1 MRDEETR
8 WGRGDSKGTEI
19 TTQLFCVAGGCL
31 GAWGTQIFNEPS
43 VGSRVTQAEAK
54 GRSMQGRAHFKSTE
68 ELITSSF

>member
-1 MRDEETR
+1 M
-8 WGRGDSKGTEI
+8 GGDSKGTEI

-54 GRSMQGRAHFKSTE
+54 GKSTQGRAHFKSTE

>member
-1 MRDEETR
+1 MRRQD
-8 WGRGDSKGTEI
+8 GGDSKGTEI

-54 GRSMQGRAHFKSTE
+54 GRSTQGRAHFKSTE